1 MLANILLT
9 FTAGR
14 PLEAMADGA
23 AQCWGLERGLEPWA
37 VRGAPGAGGRASS
50 LPVAPSGILTVL
62 REGVR

>member
-23 AQCWGLERGLEPWA
+23 AQCWGLERGLEPWV
-37 VRGAPGAGGRASS
+37 VRGAPGASGRASS
-50 LPVAPSGILTVL
+50 LLVAGILTVL